1 MKRADVVFLSVA
13 HLQVAHREALVF
25 GGGADGVRDA
35 GQVEA
40 AAMAPR
46 NAYYDTLADLASVY
60 VVGIAESQAFLDGN
74 KRTAIVAALTFL
86 AVNGVTVTLDPDV
99 GEAALIGLAT
109 KTHTRADVA
118 AMFTDAMGGDPIAL
132 DE

>member
-1 MKRADVVFLSVA
+1 VERSKIRFLQLEEVLALHSLA
-13 HLQVAHREALVF
+13 LEA
-25 GGGADGVRDA
+25 GGGTDGVRDL
-35 GQVEA
+35 GQVA
-40 AAMAPR
+40 AATSAPR

-74 KRTAIVAALTFL
+74 KRSALMCALSFL
-86 AVNGVTVTLDPDV
+86 ELNGIDATIHPDV
-99 GEAALIGLAT
+99 GEATLIGLAT
-109 KTHTRADVA
+109 KTRTRADVA